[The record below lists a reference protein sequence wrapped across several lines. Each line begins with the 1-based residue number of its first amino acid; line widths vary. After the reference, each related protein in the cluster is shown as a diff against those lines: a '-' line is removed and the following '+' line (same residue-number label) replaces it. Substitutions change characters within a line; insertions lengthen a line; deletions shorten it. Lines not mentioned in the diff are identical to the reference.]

1 MVAWVLLL
9 ALIML
14 PTMFPTAS
22 YALGDK
28 SIGEQMTDAGIS
40 RDADKII
47 QADSLS
53 TAVRPIL
60 NAFAGIAVA
69 LFVLRIALTA
79 IDRFALS
86 RSTNPFPFRLS
97 SIPVIGAYPDPN
109 DIQKLDEQDMLA
121 KKIKGDNSRPYLWTW
136 AVIWKH
142 FAVQIIVLSGAWV
155 IANVLLQILIAVTSL

>member
-1 MVAWVLLL
+1 MAFI
-9 ALIML
+9 ALIVL
-14 PTMFPTAS
+14 SLAFPAAS

-28 SIGEQMTDAGIS
+28 SIGDQMADAGIS

-86 RSTNPFPFRLS
+86 RSSNPIPFRLS

-109 DIQKLDEQDMLA
+109 DIRQLDEQDMLA
-121 KKIKGDNSRPYLWTW
+121 KKINGDKSRPYVWTW

-142 FAVQIIVLSGAWV
+142 FAVQIIVLSGAWI
-155 IANVLLQILIAVTSL
+155 IANILLQVLIAVTSL